1 MSKQVCASDYG
12 GPGDPTSGVTGY
24 RGDNLNGKMA
34 FAELRMGTALG
45 NLPYRARVQ
54 VNYNG
59 RSVIA
64 EKLDIGLG
72 GPGCGGHSR
81 EIDLWY
87 QTAQALGF
95 NGLGVVT
102 ITLPGEAAQGGT
114 TRDVGF
120 GIPGLPGPSLPDENI
135 PEELLEGKV
144 PNPLKPFEEGANT
157 VKGAFG
163 LLGKIPADFDKI
175 YHLLFTPAGWIRIG
189 KVLLGVFLLLSGVM
203 GMANVSAAPV
213 VEVGKKGAEIATV
226 AAAA

>member
-45 NLPYRARVQ
+45 NLPYRAKVQ

-95 NGLGVVT
+95 NGLDVVT
-102 ITLPGEAAQGGT
+102 VTLPGEAVEGGT
-114 TRDVGF
+114 VEDAKF
-120 GIPGLPGPSLPDENI
+120 GNPFNSPLVNPLGNLAEGLG
-135 PEELLEGKV
+135 EELG
-144 PNPLKPFEEGANT
+144 GGGSAS
-157 VKGAFG
+157 G
-163 LLGKIPADFDKI
+163 LSNLVGGIGGLGKIPGDFNKI
-175 YHLLFTPAGWIRIG
+175 YELLFTPKGWIRVG
-189 KVLLGVFLLLSGVM
+189 KILLGVFLLLSGVL
-203 GMANVSAAPV
+203 GMANVSAAPI
-213 VEVGKKGAEIATV
+213 VEVGKKAAEVATIA
-226 AAAA
+226 A